1 MFNFKKYVSAADLSS
16 KVSPEDI
23 PGRTIQEK
31 AAFISEYLD
40 REIGE
45 KLASGEITIDV
56 AYKLLAETK
65 VANVPQQFEFLERY
79 RSNITNLIQS
89 ACSIKSSLDQT
100 GLSRDQISELV
111 IKKLLERVNQVF
123 IPELIELSRT
133 NKRNTPEA
141 TEILSKLPDYQ
152 DPDQIASI
160 KSWISREVQK
170 EIKEIIDEFLDI
182 KTRAMKIPNFDE
194 KDLVVMLTST
204 PGEALKI
211 LFPDRRKMSKEPL
224 PSKFTDPNVIRDVE
238 GMNDEVQK
246 LTRKTNTKGDTGWT
260 RVLALS
266 GKMNEEEMSKW
277 KTLIDHPVV
286 FNLYEIVKNAG
297 ILSAGMT
304 GSGTEEP
311 VKVRE
316 AGFRSPELRM
326 KYRNFFKPW
335 LDPSTG
341 LPFVSESEMRYIQEK
356 FNGADPSQIGWDVDR
371 RMDFIKRSQTDARIK
386 YTQQRLYECIIN
398 GYDGPGLNKLIKSSD
413 YCLDEAG
420 LAIQYYFKNICG
432 GNLNRFIGDLRD
444 IGLSEH
450 YESIS
455 DQSMKADPNYEGLRL
470 ITRSNEEAKII
481 QILRNEFHIDAVPYQ
496 VLIPVPTDCPTNV
509 NNFDV
514 DFMVYVDV
522 LEYVDPVTFEPK
534 IKTKVMFVGEY
545 YGFNS
550 SENRTIIDRGRPWV
564 DPDGN
569 IFTPEPK
576 RSVQTGEI
584 IKKFSPVLPGNKV
597 GEKDIYDLKT
607 LWKKRTYEA
616 ISHIV
621 GTDSLS
627 FDDNDIK
634 PPYFSIAQQLDD
646 KDIIYTFSGCESSN
660 FCKAKK
666 MIDNSAAFELR
677 ENLNNPEFHRIHIN
691 DDKKKCIRAID
702 SAILHYKMQNAL
714 KQAKNEF
721 AGKRGFDRKTLA
733 DHKEYFDS
741 LKQNIANALR
751 IIASPNS
758 SRESRISAQQMIEHN
773 QNEMITLENSPLLG
787 FKRRFDEI
795 LTEDKHVSRLKQ
807 FEELKSAIES
817 GAIPASL
824 ERLRNYLIEIDE
836 GIFGFVPDPEKL

>member
-1 MFNFKKYVSAADLSS
+1 MFNLKKYVLAADLMS
-16 KVSPEDI
+16 KLSPEDI
-23 PGRTIQEK
+23 PGRNIQEK
-31 AAFISEYLD
+31 AAYISEYLD

-45 KLASGEITIDV
+45 KLASGEITIDT
-56 AYKLLAETK
+56 AYKLLGETK

-79 RSNITNLIQS
+79 RSNIANLIQS

-133 NKRNTPEA
+133 SKRNTPEA
-141 TEILSKLPDYQ
+141 TEILSKLPNYQ

-160 KSWISREVQK
+160 KSWISGEIQK
-170 EIKEIIDEFLDI
+170 EVKEIIDEFIDI
-182 KTRAMKIPNFDE
+182 KNRAMQIPNFDE

-211 LFPDRRKMSKEPL
+211 LFPDRRKTSISPY
-224 PSKFTDPNVIRDVE
+224 PSKFTDPNSIRDVE
-238 GMNDEVQK
+238 GINDEVQK
-246 LTRKTNTKGDTGWT
+246 LVRKTNVKGDTGWT

-266 GKMNEEEMSKW
+266 GKMSEEEISKW
-277 KTLIDHPVV
+277 KTLIDHPVE
-286 FNLYEIVKNAG
+286 FNVYKIVLNSG
-297 ILSAGMT
+297 ILSAAT
-304 GSGTEEP
+304 IGSSIEEP
-311 VKVRE
+311 TKLRE
-316 AGFRSPELRM
+316 LGFRNPELRM

-356 FNGADPSQIGWDVDR
+356 FGGVDPSQIEWKVDG
-371 RMDFIKRSQTDARIK
+371 RMDFIKRSQMNARAQFK
-386 YTQQRLYECIIN
+386 NDRLYECITN
-398 GYDGPGLNKLIKSSD
+398 GYDGPGLKKLITSKEN
-413 YCLDEAG
+413 CLDENG
-420 LAIQYYFKNICG
+420 LAIQYYFRNICG

-450 YESIS
+450 YEAIS
-455 DQSMKADPNYEGLRL
+455 DQSMAADPNYEGLRL
-470 ITRSNEEAKII
+470 ITRSNEEARII

-496 VLIPVPTDCPTNV
+496 VLVPVPTDCPTNV
-509 NNFDV
+509 NNFDI

-522 LEYVDPVTFEPK
+522 LEYIDPVTFEPK

-550 SENRTIIDRGRPWV
+550 SEDKTIVDRGRPWV

-569 IFTPEPK
+569 IFTPDPR

-584 IKKFSPVLPGNKV
+584 IKEFDPVMPGSKV
-597 GEKDIYDLKT
+597 LEKHIYDLKT

-627 FDDNDIK
+627 FDENDLK
-634 PPYFSIAQQLDD
+634 PPYYSIAEQLDG
-646 KDIIYTFSGCESSN
+646 KDIIYTFSGCENSN

-666 MIDNSAAFELR
+666 MIDNSVAFELK
-677 ENLNNPEFHRIHIN
+677 ENLNNPEFHRVHIN

-721 AGKRGFDRKTLA
+721 AGKSGFDRKTLA
-733 DHKEYFDS
+733 DHKEYFDN
-741 LKQNIANALR
+741 LKLNIANALR
-751 IIASPNS
+751 IITSPNS
-758 SRESRISAQQMIEHN
+758 SRETRISAQKMIEHN
-773 QNEMITLENSPLLG
+773 QNEMISLENSPLLA

-795 LTEDKHVSRLKQ
+795 LTEEKHVVRLGQ
-807 FEELKSAIES
+807 FEELKSLIES
-817 GAIPASL
+817 GAIPANL
-824 ERLRNYLIEIDE
+824 EQLRNYLIEIDE
-836 GIFGFVPDPEKL
+836 GIFGFVPDPEEL